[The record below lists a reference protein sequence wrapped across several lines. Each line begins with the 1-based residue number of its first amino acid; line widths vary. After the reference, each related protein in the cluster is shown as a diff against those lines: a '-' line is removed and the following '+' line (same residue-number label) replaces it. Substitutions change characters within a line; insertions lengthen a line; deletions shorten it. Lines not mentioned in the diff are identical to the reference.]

1 MNTKTNAP
9 HRCGGRDIIYIS
21 GPITDLTTGQPRE
34 NWEQLFNDAEKA
46 LRALGWKV
54 INPVVLAQELKAR
67 RATPPTNAD
76 YLMSDLKTIHQYA
89 DRIAAVYVIGSHT
102 DVIASAGVMAECALA
117 KTLGIPTIIDFTGVG
132 LTMPKPA
139 GEYFSP
145 RAYEPRLM
153 FFSAEGTTLEE
164 LANTNPTD

>member
-9 HRCGGRDIIYIS
+9 HPRATGRDIIYIS
-21 GPITDLTTGQPRE
+21 GPITDRSTGQPRE
-34 NWEQLFNDAEKA
+34 NWEDEFDEAEKA

-54 INPVVLAQELKAR
+54 INPAVLAQELKAW

-76 YLMSDLKTIHQYA
+76 YLMSDLQIIYQYA
-89 DRIAAVYVIGSHT
+89 QRIAAVYVIGSHT
-102 DVIASAGVMAECALA
+102 DVINSAGVMAECALA

-132 LTMPKPA
+132 LTMTKPA
-139 GEYFSP
+139 GEYYKP

-153 FFSAEGTTLEE
+153 FFSAEDTTLEE
-164 LANTNPTD
+164 LAASR